1 MGNMNTN
8 EIAELQKKYVMST
21 YAPPSIA
28 LVEGSGANVWDA
40 EGNEYLDFVS
50 GIAVT
55 NIGHCHPK
63 MVRAVQDQV
72 ETLVH
77 VSNLFYNEKQPLL
90 AKALSERSGLP
101 GAKCFFCNSGAE
113 ANEGL
118 IKLARLW
125 GSTKGKYEV
134 VTMRQSFHGRTLA
147 TLTATG
153 QEKVQKGFGPLPEG
167 FVYANFNDL
176 QSVEEAIT
184 PKTSAV
190 LVEALQGE
198 GGVIPAEPE
207 FMAGLRTLCDE
218 KGILLLCDEVQCG
231 MGRTGKWFAFQHCGV
246 VPDAFSLA
254 KGLGNGF
261 PIGAVVAGEKL
272 ADTFQPGHHATT
284 FGGTPLACAAALSVI
299 DVIEEEALL
308 TNAMMMGAYF
318 IEGLCAIALK
328 HKKWI
333 AQVRGL
339 GLLLGL
345 VLDVPALPLQKKLQE
360 KGLLTLATAGN
371 VLRLLPP
378 LNVTAPEIEQA
389 LKLIGEACAE
399 LHDEMAALSPNPC
412 QCGMGE

>member
-1 MGNMNTN
+1 MNTN
-8 EIAELQKKYVMST
+8 EIAEMQKDYLIPT
-21 YAPPSIA
+21 YAPGLA
-28 LVEGSGANVWDA
+28 LVEGSGTTVWDA
-40 EGNEYLDFVS
+40 AGNEYLDFVS

-72 ETLVH
+72 EKLVH
-77 VSNLFYNEKQPLL
+77 VSNLYYNEKQPQL
-90 AKALSERSGLP
+90 AKALSEHSGLP

-125 GSTKGKYEV
+125 GSDKGKYEI

-153 QEKVQKGFGPLPEG
+153 QDKVKTGFGPLPEG

-176 QSVEEAIT
+176 QSVEDAIT
-184 PKTSAV
+184 SKTVAV

-198 GGVIPAEPE
+198 GGVIPSEPE
-207 FMAGLRTLCDE
+207 FLPDLRKLCDE
-218 KGILLLCDEVQCG
+218 QGILLLCDEVQVG
-231 MGRTGKWFAFQHCGV
+231 MGRTGKWFGFQNYDV
-246 VPDAFSLA
+246 QPDAFSLA

-261 PIGAVVAGEKL
+261 PIGAIVAGEKL
-272 ADTFQPGHHATT
+272 SDIFQPGHHATT
-284 FGGTPLACAAALSVI
+284 FGGTPLACSAALSVLEVI
-299 DVIEEEALL
+299 DEEELL
-308 TNAMMMGAYF
+308 ANTMMMGGYF
-318 IEGLCAIALK
+318 VEGLCEMAMK

-333 AQVRGL
+333 SGIRGL
-339 GLLLGL
+339 GLLLGV
-345 VLDVPALPLQKKLQE
+345 VLDVPAAPLQKKLQE
-360 KGLLTLATAGN
+360 KGLLALATAGN

-378 LNVTAPEIEQA
+378 LNVSQGEIDQA
-389 LKLIGEACAE
+389 LKRMGEACEE
-399 LHDEMAALSPNPC
+399 LHDEMAAQSPNPC

>member
-1 MGNMNTN
+1 MDTV
-8 EIAELQKKYVMST
+8 EIAGLQKKYLMST
-21 YAPPSIA
+21 YAPGIA
-28 LVEGSGANVWDA
+28 LVEGSGTSVWDA

-77 VSNLFYNEKQPLL
+77 VSNLYYNEKQPLL
-90 AKALSERSGLP
+90 AKALAGHSALP

-125 GSTKGKYEV
+125 GSEHGKYEI

-153 QEKVQKGFGPLPEG
+153 QEKVQTGFGPLPDG
-167 FVYANFNDL
+167 FAYANFNDL
-176 QSVEEAIT
+176 QSVEDAIG
-184 PKTSAV
+184 PKTAAV

-198 GGVIPAEPE
+198 GGVIPADQE
-207 FMAGLRTLCDE
+207 FLSDLRKLCDE

-231 MGRTGKWFAFQHCGV
+231 MGRTGKWFGFQNYDV
-246 VPDAFSLA
+246 APDAFSLA

-261 PIGAVVAGEKL
+261 PIGAIVAGEKL
-272 ADTFQPGHHATT
+272 ADVFQPGHHATT
-284 FGGTPLACAAALSVI
+284 FGGTPLACSAALAVVE
-299 DVIEEEALL
+299 VIEEEQLL
-308 TNAMMMGAYF
+308 ANAMMMGAYF
-318 IEGLCAIALK
+318 VEGLCDIAMK

-333 AQVRGL
+333 AGVRGL
-339 GLLLGL
+339 GLLLGV
-345 VLDVPALPLQKKLQE
+345 VLDVPAAPLQKKLQE
-360 KGLLTLATAGN
+360 KGMLALATAGN

-378 LNVTAPEIEQA
+378 LNVGQEEIDQA
-389 LKLIGEACAE
+389 LALIAESCME
-399 LHDEMAALSPNPC
+399 LHDEMAAQSPNPC
-412 QCGMGE
+412 ECGVDK

>member
-1 MGNMNTN
+1 MNTN
-8 EIAELQKKYVMST
+8 EIAQLQKEHLMPT
-21 YAPPSIA
+21 YAPGLA
-28 LVEGSGANVWDA
+28 LVEGSGTSVWDA

-63 MVRAVQDQV
+63 MVHAIQDQV

-77 VSNLFYNEKQPLL
+77 VSNLYYNEKQPVL
-90 AKALSERSGLP
+90 AQKLAEHSGLP
-101 GAKCFFCNSGAE
+101 GAKCFFANSGAE

-125 GSTKGKYEV
+125 GSKQGKYEV

-153 QEKVQKGFGPLPEG
+153 QEKVQVGFGPLPEG
-167 FVYANFNDL
+167 FVYANFNDI
-176 QSVEEAIT
+176 QSVEDAISS
-184 PKTSAV
+184 KTAAV

-207 FMAGLRTLCDE
+207 FLSSLRKLCDE
-218 KGILLLCDEVQCG
+218 KGILLLCDEVQSG
-231 MGRTGKWFAFQHCGV
+231 MGRTGKWFGFQNYDIQ
-246 VPDAFSLA
+246 PDAFSLA

-261 PIGAVVAGEKL
+261 PVGAIVAGEKL
-272 ADTFQPGHHATT
+272 SDIFQPGHHATT

-299 DVIEEEALL
+299 DVIESEDLL
-308 TNAMMMGAYF
+308 ANTMMMGAYF
-318 IEGLCAIALK
+318 VEGLCEVSMK
-328 HKKWI
+328 HKQWI
-333 AQVRGL
+333 SGVRGL

-345 VLDVPALPLQKKLQE
+345 VLDVPAAALQKKLQE
-360 KGLLTLATAGN
+360 KGLLALATAGN
-371 VLRLLPP
+371 ILRLLPP
-378 LNVTAPEIEQA
+378 LNVSQEEIDQA
-389 LKLIGEACAE
+389 LNLIGETCVE
-399 LHDEMAALSPNPC
+399 LHDEMAEQSPNPC

>member
-1 MGNMNTN
+1 MNTA
-8 EIAELQKKYVMST
+8 EIAELQKQHLMPT
-21 YAPPSIA
+21 YAPGLA
-28 LVEGSGANVWDA
+28 LVEGSGAHVWDA

-55 NIGHCHPK
+55 NIGHCHPR

-90 AKALSERSGLP
+90 ARALAGHSGLP

-125 GSTKGKYEV
+125 GSEHGKYEV
-134 VTMRQSFHGRTLA
+134 ITMRQSFHGRTLA

-153 QEKVQKGFGPLPEG
+153 QDKVQKGFGPLPDG
-167 FVYANFNDL
+167 FVYATFNDL
-176 QSVEEAIT
+176 QSVEDAIT
-184 PKTSAV
+184 SKTAAV

-207 FMAGLRTLCDE
+207 FLTGLRKLCDE
-218 KGILLLCDEVQCG
+218 KGLLLLCDEVQAG
-231 MGRTGKWFAFQHCGV
+231 MGRTGKWFGFQNYDV
-246 VPDAFSLA
+246 LPDAFSLA
-254 KGLGNGF
+254 KGLGNGL
-261 PIGAVVAGEKL
+261 PIGAIVAGSTL
-272 ADTFQPGHHATT
+272 ANIFQPGHHATT

-299 DVIEEEALL
+299 EVIEEEALL
-308 TNAMMMGAYF
+308 ANTMMMSAYF
-318 IEGLCAIALK
+318 VEGLCEIAMK

-333 AQVRGL
+333 AEVRGL

-345 VLDVPALPLQKKLQE
+345 VLDVPAAPLQKKLQE
-360 KGLLTLATAGN
+360 KGLLVLATAGN

-378 LNVTAPEIEQA
+378 LNVTKEEVDQA
-389 LKLIGEACAE
+389 LTLMGEACVE
-399 LHDEMAALSPNPC
+399 LHDEMAAKSPNPC

>member
-1 MGNMNTN
+1 MKTG
-8 EIAELQKKYVMST
+8 EIAKLQEEYLMPT
-21 YAPPSIA
+21 YAPGLA
-28 LVEGSGANVWDA
+28 LVEGSGTSVWDA

-50 GIAVT
+50 GIAVV

-63 MVRAVQDQV
+63 MVHAVQDQV

-77 VSNLFYNEKQPLL
+77 VSNLFYNEKQPQL
-90 AKALSERSGLP
+90 AKALSEHSGLP

-125 GSTKGKYEV
+125 GGDKGKYEIL
-134 VTMRQSFHGRTLA
+134 TMRQSFHGRTLA

-153 QEKVQKGFGPLPEG
+153 QEKIQKGFGPLPEG
-167 FVYANFNDL
+167 FAYAGFNDL
-176 QSVEEAIT
+176 QSVEDAISPQT
-184 PKTSAV
+184 AAI

-198 GGVIPAEPE
+198 GGVVPSDPE
-207 FMAGLRTLCDE
+207 FLSNLRKLCDE

-231 MGRTGKWFAFQHCGV
+231 MGRTGRWFGFQNYDV
-246 VPDAFSLA
+246 QPDAFSLA

-261 PIGAVVAGEKL
+261 PIGAIVAGETL
-272 ADTFQPGHHATT
+272 ADTFQVGHHATT
-284 FGGTPLACAAALSVI
+284 FGGTPLACSAALAVI
-299 DVIEEEALL
+299 GVIEEEELL
-308 TNAMMMGAYF
+308 ANTMMMGAYF
-318 IEGLCAIALK
+318 VEGLCEIALK

-360 KGLLTLATAGN
+360 KGLLALATAGN

-378 LNVTAPEIEQA
+378 LNVSQGEIDQA
-389 LKLIGEACAE
+389 LKLIAEACEE
-399 LHDEMAALSPNPC
+399 LHEEMVALSPNPC
-412 QCGMGE
+412 QC

>member
-1 MGNMNTN
+1 MNTN
-8 EIAELQKKYVMST
+8 EIAEMQKQYLMST
-21 YAPPSIA
+21 YAPGIA
-28 LVEGSGANVWDA
+28 LVEGAGASVWDA
-40 EGNEYLDFVS
+40 DGNEYLDFVS

-72 ETLVH
+72 ATLVH

-90 AKALSERSGLP
+90 AKAIAERSGLS

-125 GSTKGKYEV
+125 GSEHGKYEV

-176 QSVEEAIT
+176 ESVADAIT
-184 PKTSAV
+184 SKTAAV

-207 FMAGLRTLCDE
+207 FMSGLRALCDE

-231 MGRTGKWFAFQHCGV
+231 VGRTGKWFGFQNYDAL
-246 VPDAFSLA
+246 PDAFSLA

-261 PIGAVVAGEKL
+261 PIGAIVAGEKL
-272 ADTFQPGHHATT
+272 SGIFQPGHHATT

-299 DVIEEEALL
+299 DVIEEDQLL
-308 TNAMMMGAYF
+308 ANTMMMGAYF

-345 VLDVPALPLQKKLQE
+345 VLDVPSLALQKKLQE
-360 KGLLTLATAGN
+360 KGLLTIATAGN

-378 LNVTAPEIEQA
+378 LNVTQDEIDQA
-389 LKLIGEACAE
+389 LKLIGEACVE
-399 LHDEMAALSPNPC
+399 LHDEMAAQSPNPC
-412 QCGMGE
+412 QCGMGA

>member
-1 MGNMNTN
+1 MNT
-8 EIAELQKKYVMST
+8 EDISKLQHEYLIST
-21 YAPPSIA
+21 YAPEIA
-28 LVEGSGANVWDA
+28 LVEGAGTLVWDA

-55 NIGHCHPK
+55 NIGHCHPR

-77 VSNLFYNEKQPLL
+77 VSNLYYNEKQPQL
-90 AKALSERSGLP
+90 ARALAGHSGLP

-125 GSTKGKYEV
+125 GNEKGRYEI

-153 QEKVQKGFGPLPEG
+153 QDKVQKGFGPLPEG

-176 QSVEEAIT
+176 LSVEDAIT
-184 PKTSAV
+184 TKTAAV

-198 GGVIPAEPE
+198 GGVIPADQE
-207 FMAGLRTLCDE
+207 FLSGLRKLCDE
-218 KGILLLCDEVQCG
+218 KNILLLCDEVQCG
-231 MGRTGKWFAFQHCGV
+231 MGRTGKWFGFQNYGV
-246 VPDAFSLA
+246 RPDAFSLA
-254 KGLGNGF
+254 KGLGNGL
-261 PIGAVVAGEKL
+261 PIGAIVAGEEL
-272 ADTFQPGHHATT
+272 ADIFQPGHHATT
-284 FGGTPLACAAALSVI
+284 FGGTPLACSAALAVI
-299 DVIEEEALL
+299 EVIEEEGLL
-308 TNAMMMGAYF
+308 ANSMMLGAHF
-318 IEGLCAIALK
+318 VEGLCEIAER
-328 HKKWI
+328 HKQWI

-371 VLRLLPP
+371 VLRLIPP
-378 LNVTAPEIEQA
+378 LNVSQADIDQA
-389 LKLIGEACAE
+389 LVLIGDACTE
-399 LHDEMAALSPNPC
+399 LHDEMAAQSPNSC
-412 QCGMGE
+412 QCG